1 MARKCKEDAA
11 ATREGILDAAEHV
24 FASIGVSCATLH
36 DIAVAAGVT
45 RGAIYWHFQ
54 DKAAVFDAFVCERA
68 SLPLDVGQ
76 YLSEPVSAADPL
88 ESLHAQV
95 TAALRRSAGD
105 ERLQRI
111 FRIAMLNATVLDH
124 GDAAQRRWQEIRRGW
139 MSFAER
145 RLVLAREAGVLAP
158 AAAPQAIALAIWIM
172 IDGLVRT
179 WLLMDRQFDLVAQ
192 GESTLATYLAGLR
205 AAR

>member
-1 MARKCKEDAA
+1 MARKRKEDAA
-11 ATREGILDAAEHV
+11 ATREGILDAAERV
-24 FASIGVSCATLH
+24 FATEGMAGATLH

-54 DKAAVFDAFVCERA
+54 DKAAVFDAFMCERA

-76 YLSEPVSAADPL
+76 YPSEPVSAADPL
-88 ESLHAQV
+88 DALHAHV
-95 TAALRRSAGD
+95 VAALRRSAGD

-111 FRIAMLNATVLDH
+111 FRIAMLNAAILDH
-124 GDAAQRRWQEIRRGW
+124 GNTAQRRWQEIRRGW
-139 MSFAER
+139 MSYAER
-145 RLVLAREAGVLAP
+145 RLTLAKEAGLLGP
-158 AAAPQAIALAIWIM
+158 TAAPRAIALAIWIM

-179 WLLMDRQFDLVAQ
+179 WLLMDRRFDLVAQ
-192 GESTLATYLAGLR
+192 GESTLDTYVAGLR